1 MRKDMMQ
8 SFELYQP
15 DNLDTALSLAD
26 RYGEEGWLL
35 SGGNDSLD
43 WFKDRVKRPVA
54 VIDLGGV
61 ASLRG
66 ISESDEGILI
76 GAQPTLTE
84 IADSPLINKKY
95 SLLAK
100 AAAHVATPQIR
111 NVSSIGGN
119 LIQDTRCWY
128 YRAGLDCYRAGGTK
142 CYADTPEGMN
152 REHCLFNA
160 DRCVAVSPSDTA
172 PALVA
177 LDAQL
182 IISGPSGQR
191 VVAAEDFFIGPEVDI
206 ERMTV
211 LEKNEILT
219 SIRLPSTWSNS
230 IFYFEKV
237 ADRKSWDFALVN
249 IAVALKEKNGV
260 ISDVRMA
267 CGGVECVPKRLSVVE
282 GVVTG
287 SRRNEETAKLAG
299 QSAIRGATALN
310 QNHFKIPLMENLV
323 MRAIR
328 DA

>member
-76 GAQPTLTE
+76 GAQTTLTE

>member
-15 DNLDTALSLAD
+15 DNLDAALSLAD
-26 RYGEEGWLL
+26 RYGKDGWLL

-61 ASLRG
+61 TSLSG
-66 ISESDEGILI
+66 ISETDEGILI
-76 GAQPTLTE
+76 GAQTTLTE
-84 IADSPLINKKY
+84 IAASSLIKEKY
-95 SLLAK
+95 GLLAK

-177 LDAQL
+177 LDAQM
-182 IISGPSGQR
+182 IISGPNGQR
-191 VVAAEDFFIGPEVDI
+191 VVASEDFFIGPDVDI

-230 IFYFEKV
+230 TFYFEKV

-249 IAVALKEKNGV
+249 IALALKENNGV
-260 ISDVRMA
+260 ISDVRVA
-267 CGGVECVPKRLSVVE
+267 CGGVECVPKRLNVVE
-282 GVVTG
+282 AVVTG
-287 SRRNEETAKLAG
+287 SKRDEETAKLAG

-310 QNHFKIPLMENLV
+310 HNHFKIPLMENLV

>member
-15 DNLDTALSLAD
+15 DNLDAALSLAD
-26 RYGEEGWLL
+26 RYGKDGWLL

-61 ASLRG
+61 TSLSG
-66 ISESDEGILI
+66 ISETDEGTLI
-76 GAQPTLTE
+76 GAQTTLTE
-84 IADSPLINKKY
+84 IAACSLIKEKY
-95 SLLAK
+95 GLLAK

-152 REHCLFNA
+152 REHCLFSA

-177 LDAQL
+177 LDAQM
-182 IISGPSGQR
+182 IISGPNGQR
-191 VVAAEDFFIGPEVDI
+191 VVAAEDFFIGPDVDI

-230 IFYFEKV
+230 TFYFEKV

-249 IAVALKEKNGV
+249 IALALKENNGV
-260 ISDVRMA
+260 ISDVRVA
-267 CGGVECVPKRLSVVE
+267 CGGVECVPKRLNVVE
-282 GVVTG
+282 AVVTG
-287 SRRNEETAKLAG
+287 SKRDEETAKLAG

>member
-15 DNLDTALSLAD
+15 DNLDAALSLAD
-26 RYGEEGWLL
+26 RYGKDGWLL

-61 ASLRG
+61 TSLSG
-66 ISESDEGILI
+66 ISETDEGTLI
-76 GAQPTLTE
+76 GAQTTLTE
-84 IADSPLINKKY
+84 IAASSLIKEKY
-95 SLLAK
+95 GLLAK

-177 LDAQL
+177 LDAQM
-182 IISGPSGQR
+182 IISGPNGQR
-191 VVAAEDFFIGPEVDI
+191 VVASEDFFIGPDVDI

-230 IFYFEKV
+230 TFYFEKV

-249 IAVALKEKNGV
+249 IALALKENNGV
-260 ISDVRMA
+260 ISDVRVA
-267 CGGVECVPKRLSVVE
+267 CGGVECVPKRLNVVE
-282 GVVTG
+282 AVVTG
-287 SRRNEETAKLAG
+287 SKRDEETAKLAG

-310 QNHFKIPLMENLV
+310 HNHFKIPLMENLV

>member
-15 DNLDTALSLAD
+15 DSLDTALSLAD
-26 RYGEEGWLL
+26 RYGKDGWLL

-61 ASLRG
+61 TSLRG
-66 ISESDEGILI
+66 ISESEEGILI
-76 GAQPTLTE
+76 GAQTTLTE

-95 SLLAK
+95 SLLAE

-177 LDAQL
+177 LDAQM

-191 VVAAEDFFIGPEVDI
+191 VVAAEDFFIGPDVDI

>member
-1 MRKDMMQ
+1 M
-8 SFELYQP
+8 
-15 DNLDTALSLAD
+15 
-26 RYGEEGWLL
+26 
-35 SGGNDSLD
+35 
-43 WFKDRVKRPVA
+43 
-54 VIDLGGV
+54 
-61 ASLRG
+61 
-66 ISESDEGILI
+66 
-76 GAQPTLTE
+76 
-84 IADSPLINKKY
+84 
-95 SLLAK
+95 
-100 AAAHVATPQIR
+100 
-111 NVSSIGGN
+111 
-119 LIQDTRCWY
+119 
-128 YRAGLDCYRAGGTK
+128 
-142 CYADTPEGMN
+142 
-152 REHCLFNA
+152 
-160 DRCVAVSPSDTA
+160 AVSPSDTA

-249 IAVALKEKNGV
+249 IAVALKEKKGV

-287 SRRNEETAKLAG
+287 SKRNEETAKLAG

>member
-76 GAQPTLTE
+76 GAQTTLTE

-177 LDAQL
+177 LDAQM

-191 VVAAEDFFIGPEVDI
+191 VVAAEDFFIGPDVDI

-249 IAVALKEKNGV
+249 IAVALKEKKGV

-287 SRRNEETAKLAG
+287 SKRNEETAKLAG

>member
-15 DNLDTALSLAD
+15 DNLDAALSLAD
-26 RYGEEGWLL
+26 RYGKDGWLL

-61 ASLRG
+61 TSLSG
-66 ISESDEGILI
+66 ISETDEGTLI
-76 GAQPTLTE
+76 GAQTTLTE
-84 IADSPLINKKY
+84 IAASSLIKEKY
-95 SLLAK
+95 GLLAK

-152 REHCLFNA
+152 REHCLFSA

-177 LDAQL
+177 LDAQM
-182 IISGPSGQR
+182 IISGPNGQR
-191 VVAAEDFFIGPEVDI
+191 VVAAEDFFIGPDVDI

-230 IFYFEKV
+230 TFYFEKV

-249 IAVALKEKNGV
+249 IALALKENNGV
-260 ISDVRMA
+260 ISDVRVA
-267 CGGVECVPKRLSVVE
+267 CGGVECVPKRLNVVE
-282 GVVTG
+282 AVVTG
-287 SRRNEETAKLAG
+287 SKRDEETAKLAG

>member
-15 DNLDTALSLAD
+15 DNLDAALSLAD
-26 RYGEEGWLL
+26 RYGKDGWLL

-61 ASLRG
+61 TSLSG
-66 ISESDEGILI
+66 ISETDEGTLI
-76 GAQPTLTE
+76 GAQTTLTE
-84 IADSPLINKKY
+84 IAASSLIKEKY
-95 SLLAK
+95 GLLAK
-100 AAAHVATPQIR
+100 AAVHVATPQIR

-177 LDAQL
+177 LDAQM
-182 IISGPSGQR
+182 IISGPNGQR
-191 VVAAEDFFIGPEVDI
+191 VVAAEDFFIGPDVDI

-230 IFYFEKV
+230 TFYFEKV

-249 IAVALKEKNGV
+249 IALALKENNGV
-260 ISDVRMA
+260 ISDVRVA
-267 CGGVECVPKRLSVVE
+267 CGGVECVPKRLNVVE
-282 GVVTG
+282 AVVTG
-287 SRRNEETAKLAG
+287 SKRDEETAKLAG